1 MSISDPKYPAHTWQ
15 IKAGGDIEVTISGV
29 QETIALAGSGLWGF
43 GPDSASDA
51 TAGDLAHYVAQQVA
65 THSGLSSASAAWVT
79 GTTYTEP
86 RYTLT
91 LTAPVAQTSAP
102 EIKGPEALMRALGLH
117 GTPSGGL
124 ITVAGSY
131 TPSGSI
137 SSLTTTGFNDGV
149 WSPNRDA
156 AFEEVVVARV
166 ARQVR
171 SPTSPSA
178 YTVTSLGTADGR
190 TVSHLAVDR
199 RHITQERAAQALYA
213 AQAGTDTGDTYGT
226 LDRLIDAAV
235 DGQSLRLYRAAGDYT
250 AVGLVWEDGLATDD
264 LATSESV
271 GGRRVRVVL
280 PYIDQ

>member
-1 MSISDPKYPAHTWQ
+1 MSISDPKYPAHTWRVDVSG
-15 IKAGGDIEVTISGV
+15 ALDVTISGAT
-29 QETIALAGSGLWGF
+29 ETISLSGSDLYGFAPDAASAATSGELA
-43 GPDSASDA
+43 D
-51 TAGDLAHYVAQQVA
+51 YIAQRVA
-65 THSGLSSASAAWVT
+65 THTDVASCVAVWVT
-79 GTTYTEP
+79 GTTFVEP
-86 RYTLT
+86 RYRLDITG
-91 LTAPVAQTSAP
+91 TATQTSDPA
-102 EIKGPEALMRALGLH
+102 IKGTAALMRQIGMH
-117 GTPSGGL
+117 GVDTFGT
-124 ITVAGSY
+124 ITVTGSHV
-131 TPSGSI
+131 PLSASA
-137 SSLTTTGFNDGV
+137 SVQSQGFNDGV

-213 AQAGTDTGDTYGT
+213 AQAGTSTGDTYGT

-235 DGQSLRLYRAAGDYT
+235 DGQALRLYRAAGDYT